1 MDIQQQS
8 QLKILVIGDSCDD
21 IYHYGECAR
30 ISQEAPVPVLKHFK
44 SEVYGGMARNV
55 YENLA
60 SLGTHVEI
68 LTNVEKI
75 TKERFVDTRT
85 MHHLLRFDTGESQE
99 ISTVNSKAIDDI
111 NFSDY
116 SSIVISDYCKGFLDK
131 DAIVKILSYC
141 EDFNL
146 PVFVD
151 TKRKDMSCYSSCIIK
166 VNQFEYEDISRHPI
180 NSEII
185 VTSGKSGASWNGE
198 EFPAHKSQ
206 IDSLSISIS
215 DAIRGTNVCGAG
227 DTFLSGLV
235 TEYLI
240 SKDMRKSI
248 EFANMCASKAV
259 EKFGTYVV
267 SMDDVI

>member
-8 QLKILVIGDSCDD
+8 QLKILVIGDSCED
-21 IYHYGECAR
+21 IYHYGECIR
-30 ISQEAPVPVLKHFK
+30 ISQEAPVPVLRHFK
-44 SEVYGGMARNV
+44 SETYGGMARNV
-55 YENLA
+55 YENLVA
-60 SLGTHVEI
+60 LGNNVDI
-68 LTNVEKI
+68 ITNSEKI

-85 MHHLLRFDTGESQE
+85 MHHLLRFDTGESSK
-99 ISTVNSKAIDDI
+99 ISSANSKIIDETD
-111 NFSDY
+111 FSLY
-116 SSIVISDYCKGFLDK
+116 SSIVISDYCKGFLDE
-131 DAIVKILSYC
+131 DSIVKILSYC

-151 TKRKDMSCYSSCIIK
+151 TKRKDMSCYNNCIIK
-166 VNQFEYEDISRHPI
+166 VNQFEYEGISRHPV

-185 VTSGKSGASWNGE
+185 VTSGKSGASWNGK

-206 IDSLSISIS
+206 IDSLTISIS

-267 SMDDVI
+267 SMDDVR